1 MFMDPAQT
9 LAACNLQTT
18 DTVADFGAGSGFVAR
33 AAAALVP
40 SGTVFA
46 IEINRD
52 IVARLTREVAENNI
66 KNIQTLWGD
75 IEVRGGSQLADASAD
90 FIILSN
96 VLFHLDDKNGCI
108 VEATRVLKPGG
119 RLLVVDWTE
128 SFSGMG
134 PAPHQVVTQ
143 AMAESLL
150 ARAGFTKLSD
160 NIPSGAHHYG
170 VLFKK
175 QP

>member
-75 IEVRGGSQLADASAD
+75 IEVKGGSQLADASAD
-90 FIILSN
+90 FISS
-96 VLFHLDDKNGCI
+96 
-108 VEATRVLKPGG
+108 PM
-119 RLLVVDWTE
+119 
-128 SFSGMG
+128 SFFISTTKTAVSWRQ
-134 PAPHQVVTQ
+134 PA
-143 AMAESLL
+143 
-150 ARAGFTKLSD
+150 
-160 NIPSGAHHYG
+160 Y
-170 VLFKK
+170 
-175 QP
+175 

>member
-40 SGTVFA
+40 SGQVFA

-52 IVARLTREVAENNI
+52 IVARLTRETAENNI

-75 IEVRGGSQLADASAD
+75 IEVRGGSQLADASSD
-90 FIILSN
+90 FVILSN

-108 VEATRVLKPGG
+108 AEAIRVLKPGG

-128 SFSGMG
+128 SFAGMG
-134 PAPHQVVTQ
+134 PAPHQVFTQ
-143 AMAESLL
+143 AMAEDLL

-175 QP
+175 LA